1 MGDNQDLKL
10 AKIDHVELLSSQSGL
25 LYFSKEFTD
34 VTFVVDKEKFKAH
47 RVMLAARS
55 DYFRALLFGG
65 MRETNP
71 ANEIEISDCSARS
84 FNVLLTYIYTG
95 KMSLGELG
103 LEVVLELISLAHKY
117 GFLAL
122 ESAIQG
128 YLKAILDVKNVCQ
141 IFDLSSFFQLKD
153 LYNSCLDYLD
163 QDAVEVLSM
172 DSFPNLSKNS
182 LIDII
187 KRDSF
192 CAPEV
197 QIFCAVVDWIETNDE
212 ASDVDIKDVLKEVR
226 LTLISL
232 HELFHTVRP
241 TKLFSA
247 DAILDAIKV
256 KTESRVSEMNFRGH
270 LGKNCIQNCN
280 LFSYYYKMCKIAFCG
295 NCDKICGCINHSFL
309 TWRKLNV

>member
-10 AKIDHVELLSSQSGL
+10 SKIDHVELLSSQSGL

-65 MRETNP
+65 MREANP
-71 ANEIEISDCSARS
+71 KNEIEITDCSASS
-84 FNVLLTYIYTG
+84 FNVLLIYIYTG
-95 KMSLGELG
+95 KMSLGELS

-153 LYNSCLDYLD
+153 LHDSCLDFLD
-163 QDAVEVLSM
+163 QNAVEVLAT

-182 LIDII
+182 LIEII

-197 QIFCAVVDWIETNDE
+197 QIFCAVTDWIETNDE
-212 ASDVDIKDVLKEVR
+212 ASENDIKEVLKEVR

-241 TKLFSA
+241 TQLFTA

-270 LGKNCIQNCN
+270 LGRVDFFSIVNLIQ
-280 LFSYYYKMCKIAFCG
+280 
-295 NCDKICGCINHSFL
+295 
-309 TWRKLNV
+309 